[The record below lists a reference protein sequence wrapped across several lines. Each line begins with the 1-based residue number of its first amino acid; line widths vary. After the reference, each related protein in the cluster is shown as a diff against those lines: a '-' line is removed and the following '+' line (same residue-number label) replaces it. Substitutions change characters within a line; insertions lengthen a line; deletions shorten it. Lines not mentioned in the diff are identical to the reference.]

1 MIFIYDKEKNE
12 LKIPKSTSFSK
23 EKILE
28 REDLEQ
34 WIAHRPEILGLEEK
48 IIILTI
54 EYDKFDK
61 TKERLDLLGLD
72 QMGNL
77 IVIELKRDDSGKDVS
92 IQAIKY
98 AAYCSTLTLDDIIQI
113 HSEYLLKE
121 FNLHKAVEEIR
132 KDFLQ
137 FLNDD
142 VEDIS
147 NKPRIILLAKKY
159 RPEVTA
165 TILWLRDFGI
175 DITCIQF
182 IPYIIEENQ
191 IAFESKILIPLP
203 EAKSFIMQRERKNQG
218 PKSPSRPTSEISVKD
233 HISQKPELMVSLFNI
248 LAPKILAL
256 HKNMEE
262 VPTPGY
268 IAYKVFNNNV
278 LEVQIQ
284 KSKINF
290 VLSHPFSEYN
300 KKGPI
305 PEKLEAVPLSFGWGD
320 KCRYNLYSQKD
331 IPVVV
336 DLIKQA
342 LDYVIQKRCL

>member
-1 MIFIYDKEKNE
+1 MTFNIKESGE
-12 LKIPKSTSFSK
+12 DPGYPDWKSVV
-23 EKILE
+23 
-28 REDLEQ
+28 Q
-34 WIAHRPEILGLEEK
+34 EE
-48 IIILTI
+48 
-54 EYDKFDK
+54 
-61 TKERLDLLGLD
+61 
-72 QMGNL
+72 N
-77 IVIELKRDDSGKDVS
+77 
-92 IQAIKY
+92 A
-98 AAYCSTLTLDDIIQI
+98 DIIMFIETGLWDDNADAKLNQYLIEFNSYFPQEDPYTGYAQGASLAVSGIACFSRYSITHVTQI